1 MARYSEKRAE
11 SRKAGKPESRKV
23 IGIDASRANSITR
36 TGTEWYAYHLIREL
50 KSLIPDSCQVVLY
63 SKEPLRDD
71 LVDLPAHWENRVL
84 RWPPRY
90 LWTQMRLAW
99 EMLVRPPDL
108 LFVPA
113 HTLPLVLPKKAVTTL
128 HDVTFMVVP
137 EAYSW
142 KGRAYHR
149 FAARY
154 AVRRAAHIFTV
165 SEFSRQEI
173 MKWFGADAERISV
186 THLSY
191 DESSFRS
198 DLDMSRTSAVLNR
211 HGVSKPYFLFVGRLE
226 RKKNFAA
233 LVEGF
238 RKFRESHSD
247 HNLVLVGKRGRG
259 ADEVLGDG
267 IEGIREMGYVGADE
281 LPHLYAGAEAFV
293 FPSRHEGFGIPVLE
307 SFACGTP
314 VITSRNSAIP
324 EVAGQAAYYLET
336 NDAVGIAEAMGR
348 IIDQSWLREKLSELG
363 SLRVRDFTWRATA
376 EKTWEGIERL
386 L

>member
-1 MARYSEKRAE
+1 VRDLKQMGPH
-11 SRKAGKPESRKV
+11 KAGKPVDRKV
-23 IGIDASRANSITR
+23 IGIDASRANSATR

-50 KSLIPDSCQVVLY
+50 KELIPDSYRVVLY
-63 SKEPLRDD
+63 SKEPLRDE
-71 LVDLPAHWENRVL
+71 LSDLPDHWENRVL
-84 RWPPRY
+84 GWPPKY
-90 LWTQMRLAW
+90 LWTQVRLAW
-99 EMLVRPPDL
+99 EMMVRPPDL

-113 HTLPLVLPKKAVTTL
+113 HTLPLILPKQAVTTL

-149 FAARY
+149 FAARH
-154 AVRRAAHIFTV
+154 AVRRAAHLFTV

-173 MKWFGADAERISV
+173 VKWFGAEADRISV

-191 DESSFRS
+191 DDTAFRP
-198 DLDMSRTSAVLNR
+198 DLDMNRTLSVLDR

-226 RKKNFAA
+226 RKKNFAE
-233 LVEGF
+233 LVAGF
-238 RKFRESHSD
+238 RSFRESRPDWS
-247 HNLVLVGKRGRG
+247 LVLVGKRGRG

-267 IEGIREMGYVGADE
+267 VEGVIETGYVSPDE

-293 FPSRHEGFGIPVLE
+293 FPSRHEGFGIPILE

-314 VITSRNSAIP
+314 VITARNSAIP
-324 EVAGQAAYYLET
+324 EVAGPSAYYLET
-336 NDAVGIAEAMGR
+336 NDANGIAEAMGR
-348 IIDQSWLREKLSELG
+348 MADEDWMRNKLAELG
-363 SLRVRDFTWRATA
+363 SIRIKEFTWRATA
-376 EKTWEGIERL
+376 EKTWGELERL